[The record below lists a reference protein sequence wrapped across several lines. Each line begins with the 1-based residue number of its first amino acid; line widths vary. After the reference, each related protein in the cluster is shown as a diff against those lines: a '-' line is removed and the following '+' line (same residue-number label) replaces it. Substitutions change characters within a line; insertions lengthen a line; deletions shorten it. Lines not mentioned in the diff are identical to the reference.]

1 MSSYQVDSARMKK
14 DLATLVAI
22 NTENPPGHE
31 REAAECLEGWLLTAG
46 FDLSFSEYAPGRTN
60 VIAILEQWTGAVFR
74 L

>member
-31 REAAECLEGWLLTAG
+31 REAPNVRRLAADRG
-46 FDLSFSEYAPGRTN
+46 FDL
-60 VIAILEQWTGAVFR
+60 L

>member
-1 MSSYQVDSARMKK
+1 MFSYQVDSARMKK

-46 FDLSFSEYAPGRTN
+46 FGADQRYRRPA
-60 VIAILEQWTGAVFR
+60 QWTGAVLR

>member
-46 FDLSFSEYAPGRTN
+46 FDL
-60 VIAILEQWTGAVFR
+60 L
-74 L
+74 